1 LPFSERIGPTFS
13 RVARKRRRATRVNSH
28 EGADMTGK
36 FVRSSSALLLFTL
49 VLQSPALASPSDY
62 VPERPG
68 IGASTTTG
76 TTIGVAW
83 GAPSWLAIAEGY
95 KGTNPTRK
103 NSLWCAD
110 FMNLVLAQ
118 SGAKTSKSSMARSF
132 ASYGTRLS
140 GPQIGAIAVLSR
152 GKRGGH
158 VGIVKGIDA
167 RGNPIIISGNHG
179 RRVGEGTY
187 SRNRVI
193 AYVWPS

>member
-1 LPFSERIGPTFS
+1 MI
-13 RVARKRRRATRVNSH
+13 
-28 EGADMTGK
+28 GK
-36 FVRSSSALLLFTL
+36 FVRVPLLLLLSALAF
-49 VLQSPALASPSDY
+49 QSPALASPSDY
-62 VPERPG
+62 VPERSG
-68 IGASTTTG
+68 LGTSTITG
-76 TTIGVAW
+76 TW
-83 GAPSWLAIAEGY
+83 GAPSWLAIAESY

-110 FMNLVLAQ
+110 FMNLVLSQ
-118 SGAKTSKSSMARSF
+118 SGMKSSNSSMARSF
-132 ASYGTRLS
+132 TGYGRRLA

-187 SRNRVI
+187 PRHRVI

>member
-1 LPFSERIGPTFS
+1 MI
-13 RVARKRRRATRVNSH
+13 
-28 EGADMTGK
+28 GK
-36 FVRSSSALLLFTL
+36 FVRVSSILLLSALA
-49 VLQSPALASPSDY
+49 LQSPALASPSDF
-62 VPERPG
+62 VPERTDLG
-68 IGASTTTG
+68 TSTVGA

-83 GAPSWLAIAEGY
+83 GSPSWLAIAEGY

-103 NSLWCAD
+103 SSLWCAD
-110 FMNLVLAQ
+110 FMNLVLSQ
-118 SGAKTSKSSMARSF
+118 SGMKSSNSSLARSF
-132 ASYGTRLS
+132 TSYGRRLS

-187 SRNRVI
+187 PRHRVI

>member
-1 LPFSERIGPTFS
+1 MI
-13 RVARKRRRATRVNSH
+13 
-28 EGADMTGK
+28 GK
-36 FVRSSSALLLFTL
+36 FVRVSSVVLLSAFT
-49 VLQSPALASPSDY
+49 LQSPALASPSDY
-62 VPERPG
+62 VPERSSV
-68 IGASTTTG
+68 GASTIGG
-76 TTIGVAW
+76 TF

-110 FMNLVLAQ
+110 FMNLVLSQ
-118 SGAKTSKSSMARSF
+118 SGMKSSNSSMARSF
-132 ASYGTRLS
+132 ASYGRRLS
-140 GPQIGAIAVLSR
+140 GPQVGAIAVLSR

-187 SRNRVI
+187 PRNRVI

>member
-1 LPFSERIGPTFS
+1 MI
-13 RVARKRRRATRVNSH
+13 
-28 EGADMTGK
+28 GK
-36 FVRSSSALLLFTL
+36 FVRVSSILLLSALS
-49 VLQSPALASPSDY
+49 LQSPALASPSDV

-68 IGASTTTG
+68 IGASATG
-76 TTIGVAW
+76 TW

-132 ASYGTRLS
+132 ANYGTRLS

-167 RGNPIIISGNHG
+167 RGNPIIISGNHN

-187 SRNRVI
+187 PRNRVI

>member
-1 LPFSERIGPTFS
+1 MI
-13 RVARKRRRATRVNSH
+13 
-28 EGADMTGK
+28 GK
-36 FVRSSSALLLFTL
+36 FVRVSSALMISAL

-68 IGASTTTG
+68 IGASA
-76 TTIGVAW
+76 IGLAW

-118 SGAKTSKSSMARSF
+118 SGAKTSNSSMARSF
-132 ASYGTRLS
+132 ATYGTRLS

-179 RRVGEGTY
+179 KRVGEGTY
-187 SRNRVI
+187 PRNRVI

>member
-1 LPFSERIGPTFS
+1 MI
-13 RVARKRRRATRVNSH
+13 
-28 EGADMTGK
+28 GK
-36 FVRSSSALLLFTL
+36 FVRATSVLLLSAFA
-49 VLQSPALASPSDY
+49 LQSAALASPSDY

-68 IGASTTTG
+68 IGASTT
-76 TTIGVAW
+76 GVSW

-95 KGTNPTRK
+95 KGTNPTHK

-118 SGAKTSKSSMARSF
+118 SGAKTSNSSMARSF
-132 ASYGTRLS
+132 ANYGTRLS
-140 GPQIGAIAVLSR
+140 GPQVGAIAVFAR

-167 RGNPIIISGNHG
+167 RGNPIIISGNHN

-187 SRNRVI
+187 PRNSVI
-193 AYVWPS
+193 AYVWPN

>member
-1 LPFSERIGPTFS
+1 MI
-13 RVARKRRRATRVNSH
+13 
-28 EGADMTGK
+28 GK
-36 FVRSSSALLLFTL
+36 FVRSSSALLLYAL
-49 VLQSPALASPSDY
+49 VLQSPALAYPGDMN
-62 VPERPG
+62 PERPG
-68 IGASTTTG
+68 IGGS
-76 TTIGVAW
+76 TIGATL
-83 GAPSWLAIAEGY
+83 GAPHWLAIAEGY

-103 NSLWCAD
+103 RSLWCAD
-110 FMNLVLAQ
+110 FMNLVLSQ
-118 SGAKTSKSSMARSF
+118 SGMKSSKSSMARSF

-187 SRNRVI
+187 PRNRVI

>member
-1 LPFSERIGPTFS
+1 MIGKL
-13 RVARKRRRATRVNSH
+13 VRA
-28 EGADMTGK
+28 
-36 FVRSSSALLLFTL
+36 SSALLFF
-49 VLQSPALASPSDY
+49 VFSFQSPVLATPGEH

-68 IGASTTTG
+68 IGASAIG
-76 TTIGVAW
+76 AATIGVPW

-118 SGAKTSKSSMARSF
+118 SGKKTSNSSMARSF
-132 ASYGTRLS
+132 ANYGTRLS
-140 GPQIGAIAVLSR
+140 GPQVGAIAVLSR

-187 SRNRVI
+187 PRNRVI

>member
-1 LPFSERIGPTFS
+1 MIGKL
-13 RVARKRRRATRVNSH
+13 VHV
-28 EGADMTGK
+28 
-36 FVRSSSALLLFTL
+36 SSILLLSAFT
-49 VLQSPALASPSDY
+49 LQSPALASPSDY

-68 IGASTTTG
+68 FGASTVTG

-118 SGAKTSKSSMARSF
+118 SGVKTSKSSMARSF
-132 ASYGTRLS
+132 ANYGTRLS
-140 GPQIGAIAVLSR
+140 GPQVGAIAVFAR

-158 VGIVKGIDA
+158 VGIVKSIDA

-187 SRNRVI
+187 PRNRAI

>member
-1 LPFSERIGPTFS
+1 MI
-13 RVARKRRRATRVNSH
+13 
-28 EGADMTGK
+28 GK
-36 FVRSSSALLLFTL
+36 FVRVTSILLLSAFTL
-49 VLQSPALASPSDY
+49 QTPALAYPGDFN
-62 VPERPG
+62 PERPG
-68 IGASTTTG
+68 IGASAIGG
-76 TTIGVAW
+76 TTIGAAW

-110 FMNLVLAQ
+110 FMNLVLSQ
-118 SGAKTSKSSMARSF
+118 SGMKSSNSSMARSF
-132 ASYGTRLS
+132 ANYGRRLS
-140 GPQIGAIAVLSR
+140 GPQVGAIAVLSR

-187 SRNRVI
+187 PRNRVI

>member
-1 LPFSERIGPTFS
+1 MI
-13 RVARKRRRATRVNSH
+13 
-28 EGADMTGK
+28 GK
-36 FVRSSSALLLFTL
+36 FVRVSSVLLLSTL
-49 VLQSPALASPSDY
+49 ALQAPALASPSDFA
-62 VPERPG
+62 PERTG
-68 IGASTTTG
+68 IGVS
-76 TTIGVAW
+76 TIGATF

-110 FMNLVLAQ
+110 FLNLVLGQ
-118 SGAKTSKSSMARSF
+118 SGMKSSNSSMARSF
-132 ASYGTRLS
+132 ANYGRRLS
-140 GPQIGAIAVLSR
+140 GPQVGAIAVLSR

-193 AYVWPS
+193 AFVGPS

>member
-1 LPFSERIGPTFS
+1 MI
-13 RVARKRRRATRVNSH
+13 
-28 EGADMTGK
+28 GK
-36 FVRSSSALLLFTL
+36 FVRINSALLLSVL
-49 VLQSPALASPSDY
+49 ALQSPALAYPGDQN
-62 VPERPG
+62 PERAG
-68 IGASTTTG
+68 IGASTLTG
-76 TTIGVAW
+76 TF

-103 NSLWCAD
+103 NRLWCAD

-132 ASYGTRLS
+132 ANYGTRLS
-140 GPQIGAIAVLSR
+140 GPQIGAIAVLAR

-187 SRNRVI
+187 ARNRVI
-193 AYVWPS
+193 AYVWPN

>member
-1 LPFSERIGPTFS
+1 MI
-13 RVARKRRRATRVNSH
+13 
-28 EGADMTGK
+28 GK
-36 FVRSSSALLLFTL
+36 FLRSSSAFLLFAF
-49 VLQSPALASPSDY
+49 VLQSPALAYPGD
-62 VPERPG
+62 VNPERPG
-68 IGASTTTG
+68 IGASAIG
-76 TTIGVAW
+76 TATSGVAW

-110 FMNLVLAQ
+110 FMNLVLSQ
-118 SGAKTSKSSMARSF
+118 SGKKSSNSSMARSF

-179 RRVGEGTY
+179 KRVGEGTY
-187 SRNRVI
+187 PRNRVI
-193 AYVWPS
+193 AYVWPI

>member
-1 LPFSERIGPTFS
+1 MI
-13 RVARKRRRATRVNSH
+13 
-28 EGADMTGK
+28 GK
-36 FVRSSSALLLFTL
+36 FVRSSSALLLFAL
-49 VLQSPALASPSDY
+49 VLQSPALAHPGDMN
-62 VPERPG
+62 PERPG
-68 IGASTTTG
+68 IGASA
-76 TTIGVAW
+76 IGATF

-110 FMNLVLAQ
+110 FMNLVLSQ
-118 SGAKTSKSSMARSF
+118 SGMKSSNSSMARSF
-132 ASYGTRLS
+132 ASYGRRLS
-140 GPQIGAIAVLSR
+140 GPQVGAIAVFAR

-179 RRVGEGTY
+179 KRVGEGTY
-187 SRNRVI
+187 PRNSVI

>member
-1 LPFSERIGPTFS
+1 MI
-13 RVARKRRRATRVNSH
+13 
-28 EGADMTGK
+28 GK
-36 FVRSSSALLLFTL
+36 FIRASSALLLFAL
-49 VLQSPALASPSDY
+49 ALQSPAQANPNDLN
-62 VPERPG
+62 PERAG
-68 IGASTTTG
+68 LGTATHTG
-76 TTIGVAW
+76 TF

-118 SGAKTSKSSMARSF
+118 SGMKSSKSSMARSF

-179 RRVGEGTY
+179 KRVGEGTY

>member
-1 LPFSERIGPTFS
+1 MI
-13 RVARKRRRATRVNSH
+13 
-28 EGADMTGK
+28 GK
-36 FVRSSSALLLFTL
+36 FLRSSSALLLFAL
-49 VLQSPALASPSDY
+49 VLQSPALAYPGD
-62 VPERPG
+62 VNPERPG
-68 IGASTTTG
+68 IGTSA
-76 TTIGVAW
+76 IGVAW

-110 FMNLVLAQ
+110 FMNLVLTK
-118 SGAKTSKSSMARSF
+118 SGMKSSNSSMARSF
-132 ASYGTRLS
+132 ANYGTRLS

-179 RRVGEGTY
+179 RRVGEGAY
-187 SRNRVI
+187 PRNRVI

>member
-1 LPFSERIGPTFS
+1 MI
-13 RVARKRRRATRVNSH
+13 
-28 EGADMTGK
+28 GK
-36 FVRSSSALLLFTL
+36 FLRSSSTFLLLAL
-49 VLQSPALASPSDY
+49 VIQSPALAYPGDQN
-62 VPERPG
+62 PERPG
-68 IGASTTTG
+68 IGVSTITG
-76 TTIGVAW
+76 TW

-118 SGAKTSKSSMARSF
+118 SGAKTSKSSLARSF

-140 GPQIGAIAVLSR
+140 GPQVGAIAVLSR

-167 RGNPIIISGNHG
+167 RGNPIIISGNHN

-187 SRNRVI
+187 PRNRVI

>member
-1 LPFSERIGPTFS
+1 MI
-13 RVARKRRRATRVNSH
+13 
-28 EGADMTGK
+28 GK
-36 FVRSSSALLLFTL
+36 FVRVSSILLLSALS
-49 VLQSPALASPSDY
+49 LQSPALASPSDV

-68 IGASTTTG
+68 IGASV
-76 TTIGVAW
+76 IGVAW

-118 SGAKTSKSSMARSF
+118 SGTKTSKSSMARSF
-132 ASYGTRLS
+132 ANYGTRLS

-187 SRNRVI
+187 PRNRVI

>member
-1 LPFSERIGPTFS
+1 MI
-13 RVARKRRRATRVNSH
+13 
-28 EGADMTGK
+28 GK
-36 FVRSSSALLLFTL
+36 FVHVSAALLLSILTL
-49 VLQSPALASPSDY
+49 QTPALAYPGDTN
-62 VPERPG
+62 PERLG
-68 IGASTTTG
+68 IGASA
-76 TTIGVAW
+76 IGATW
-83 GAPSWLAIAEGY
+83 RAPSWLAIAEGY

-118 SGAKTSKSSMARSF
+118 SGAQTSKSSLARSF

-140 GPQIGAIAVLSR
+140 GPQVGAIAVLSR

-179 RRVGEGTY
+179 KRVGEGTY
-187 SRNRVI
+187 PRNRVI
-193 AYVWPS
+193 AYVWPN

>member
-1 LPFSERIGPTFS
+1 
-13 RVARKRRRATRVNSH
+13 
-28 EGADMTGK
+28 MTGK
-36 FVRSSSALLLFTL
+36 FVRVSTILLLAAFA
-49 VLQSPALASPSDY
+49 LQSPALATPSDY
-62 VPERPG
+62 VPERAG
-68 IGASTTTG
+68 LGASTDVAA
-76 TTIGVAW
+76 TIGAGW

-103 NSLWCAD
+103 RSLWCAD
-110 FMNLVLAQ
+110 FMNLVLSQ
-118 SGAKTSKSSMARSF
+118 SGMKSSQSSMARSF
-132 ASYGTRLS
+132 ASYGRRLS

-187 SRNRVI
+187 PRHRVI

>member
-1 LPFSERIGPTFS
+1 MI
-13 RVARKRRRATRVNSH
+13 
-28 EGADMTGK
+28 GK
-36 FVRSSSALLLFTL
+36 FVRSSSALLLFAL
-49 VLQSPALASPSDY
+49 VLQSPALAYPGDEN
-62 VPERPG
+62 PERPG
-68 IGASTTTG
+68 LGAATLAG
-76 TTIGVAW
+76 TF

-118 SGAKTSKSSMARSF
+118 SGAKTSNSSMARSF

-187 SRNRVI
+187 PRNRVI
-193 AYVWPS
+193 AYVWPN

>member
-1 LPFSERIGPTFS
+1 MI
-13 RVARKRRRATRVNSH
+13 
-28 EGADMTGK
+28 GK
-36 FVRSSSALLLFTL
+36 FLRSSSILLLFAL
-49 VLQSPALASPSDY
+49 VLQSPALAHPGDMN
-62 VPERPG
+62 PERPG
-68 IGASTTTG
+68 
-76 TTIGVAW
+76 TIGSTW
-83 GAPSWLAIAEGY
+83 GAPSWLTIAEGY

-132 ASYGTRLS
+132 ANYGTRLS
-140 GPQIGAIAVLSR
+140 GPQIGAIAVFAR
-152 GKRGGH
+152 GKTGGH

-167 RGNPIIISGNHG
+167 RGNPIIISGNHN

-187 SRNRVI
+187 PRNSVI

>member
-1 LPFSERIGPTFS
+1 MI
-13 RVARKRRRATRVNSH
+13 
-28 EGADMTGK
+28 GK
-36 FVRSSSALLLFTL
+36 FVRVSSVLLLS
-49 VLQSPALASPSDY
+49 VLALQTPALASPSDY
-62 VPERPG
+62 VPERAG
-68 IGASTTTG
+68 IGASAFAG
-76 TTIGVAW
+76 TVVEAAW

-110 FMNLVLAQ
+110 FMNLVLGQ
-118 SGAKTSKSSMARSF
+118 SGMKSSNSSMARSF
-132 ASYGTRLS
+132 ASYGRRLS
-140 GPQIGAIAVLSR
+140 GPQVGAIAVLSR

-158 VGIVKGIDA
+158 VGIVKGIDP

-187 SRNRVI
+187 PRNRVV

>member
-1 LPFSERIGPTFS
+1 MI
-13 RVARKRRRATRVNSH
+13 
-28 EGADMTGK
+28 GK
-36 FVRSSSALLLFTL
+36 FVHVSSILLLSAFT
-49 VLQSPALASPSDY
+49 LQSPALASPSDY
-62 VPERPG
+62 VPERTG
-68 IGASTTTG
+68 IGASTAG
-76 TTIGVAW
+76 LAW

-110 FMNLVLAQ
+110 FMNLVLTK
-118 SGAKTSKSSMARSF
+118 SGMKSSNSSMARSF
-132 ASYGTRLS
+132 ANYGTRLS
-140 GPQIGAIAVLSR
+140 GPQVGAIAVLAR

-187 SRNRVI
+187 PRNRVI